1 MNLEKFAP
9 ELKSCENWSQLAIDT
24 FLKLFNCSEDVIKV
38 VYDIKEKRNNYFF
51 GDLSVE
57 AIPKSSAISIV
68 DLGKAL
74 ISINEAV
81 RVEFN
86 KGWYLLIDKNVPN
99 QSTD

>member
-9 ELKSCENWSQLAIDT
+9 ELKPCENWSQLAIDT
-24 FLKLFNCSEDVIKV
+24 FSKLLNGSEDVIKV

-57 AIPKSSAISIV
+57 AIPKPASISTV
-68 DLGKAL
+68 DLGRAL

-81 RVEFN
+81 RVDFN
-86 KGWYLLIDKNVPN
+86 KGLHLLFD
-99 QSTD
+99 QSILDE